1 MRAHDAE
8 LRAVK
13 DAHEAELR
21 AVKDEHEAE
30 LRAVEDAHEAELR
43 AVKDVHEAELRA
55 VKDAHDADMRAHD
68 AELRAVKDAHDAELR
83 AAKEDAS
90 QRIDAVVCATEMIE
104 MVAYVADDL
113 VVADSDVDALRA
125 ELSRLRRDAEPEVV
139 SAEVEMVAVIER
151 ANRNVLDRSKR
162 ARSAATV
169 ADIVAARSRLRQ
181 AHAGHAG
188 HADAVLSA
196 RDAVLSAREA
206 AMDLLP
212 DAGDLAAAVARCDV
226 AERGV
231 IGAEAK
237 LASAEDRRR
246 VVKAALSRTAVRDSG
261 GGPAGDAGKDPGGH
275 APSLDPVGDPVGD
288 PERFE
293 RRLADARDSVVRA
306 EERRRA
312 STARAI
318 GRVVD
323 AVLWSADLSEVAP
336 RMLSALSDLR
346 RERATEW
353 SPDELLEIA
362 EAPKTDFGSGCLA
375 ECLASRWDAL
385 VKFRAMAMAM
395 ATATATATASHS
407 GPSSRERWR
416 GHSNNRRWQ

>member
-1 MRAHDAE
+1 
-8 LRAVK
+8 
-13 DAHEAELR
+13 
-21 AVKDEHEAE
+21 
-30 LRAVEDAHEAELR
+30 
-43 AVKDVHEAELRA
+43 
-55 VKDAHDADMRAHD
+55 
-68 AELRAVKDAHDAELR
+68 
-83 AAKEDAS
+83 
-90 QRIDAVVCATEMIE
+90 

-151 ANRNVLDRSKR
+151 ANRNVLDRAKR
-162 ARSAATV
+162 ARLAATV
-169 ADIVAARSRLRQ
+169 AGIVAARSRLRQ
-181 AHAGHAG
+181 AHAGHARD
-188 HADAVLSA
+188 ADAVLSA
-196 RDAVLSAREA
+196 RNAVLSAREA

-246 VVKAALSRTAVRDSG
+246 VVKAALSRTSVRQ
-261 GGPAGDAGKDPGGH
+261 GDAGKDPGGH
-275 APSLDPVGDPVGD
+275 AQSLDPLGDPVGD

-306 EERRRA
+306 EECRRA

-346 RERATEW
+346 REREAEW
-353 SPDELLEIA
+353 SPEELLEIA

-395 ATATATATASHS
+395 ASYS
-407 GPSSRERWR
+407 GSSSRERWR
-416 GHSNNRRWQ
+416 GHSNNRHWQ